1 MMPDPVTVYAFILL
15 GAVLAGVLALIIG
28 IILIVIRLDAIF
40 ERLDAAYTTAPLE
53 PIEQAV

>member
-1 MMPDPVTVYAFILL
+1 MPDPVTIYAFILL

-28 IILIVIRLDAIF
+28 IILIVLRLDSID
-40 ERLDAAYTTAPLE
+40 EKLDATYTTAPLE